1 MKYSDSS
8 GNWDFNFDEKQ
19 PDPNSPKSEFPFPLP
34 LLVLFVFIYFG
45 VLSLFMVVRAGE
57 TNIAV
62 NGLLDT
68 LIKLL
73 FIGVL
78 PVTLLLFAWVGVKFW
93 GFFQALVEKNAW

>member
-1 MKYSDSS
+1 
-8 GNWDFNFDEKQ
+8 
-19 PDPNSPKSEFPFPLP
+19 
-34 LLVLFVFIYFG
+34 
-45 VLSLFMVVRAGE
+45 MVVRAGE

-68 LIKLL
+68 LINLL